1 MLRITL
7 RSIPLRLVCA
17 IVLAGTLWAFQ
28 KPFREYPGVEY
39 RIGTIPL
46 PPDYQD
52 KTEFAFSR
60 MMFPGGPLDGYQ
72 NTGRFTG
79 DYHRG
84 LSLWTQDYPR
94 ADRHFLEAVRRLTRL
109 NVRSVEQVVDVED
122 GDDVYN
128 WPFLYAVQAGE
139 WGLTEAQGKILRE
152 YIDRGGFFMADDI
165 HGTDEWEE
173 FVKRIGYAFPE
184 SPVQDIPDKDAI
196 FHTVFDMDDRYQ
208 VPGYEHLRTGG
219 MKNNGRIPYWRA
231 IYDDKGRIR
240 VAATYNSDLGDSWE
254 FADDPS
260 YPEKY
265 SALGLRL
272 GVNYI
277 IYSIT
282 H

>member
-1 MLRITL
+1 M
-7 RSIPLRLVCA
+7 
-17 IVLAGTLWAFQ
+17 IVLAGALFAFQ

-39 RIGTIPL
+39 RVGTIPL
-46 PPDYQD
+46 PPDYGD
-52 KTEFAFSR
+52 KTEFAFAR
-60 MMFPGGPLDGYQ
+60 VMFPGGPLDGYQ
-72 NTGRFTG
+72 RTGRFTG
-79 DYHRG
+79 DYHLG

-109 NVRSVEQVVDVED
+109 NVRSVEQVVDLED
-122 GDDVYN
+122 GDDVFN
-128 WPFLYAVQAGE
+128 WPFIYAVQAGE

-173 FVKRIGYAFPE
+173 FVKRVGYAYPE
-184 SPVQDIPDKDAI
+184 STVQDIPENDAI
-196 FHTVFDMDDRYQ
+196 FHTVFDLDDRYQ
-208 VPGYEHLRTGG
+208 VPGYEHLGNG
-219 MKNNGRIPYWRA
+219 MKNNGRVPYWRA
-231 IYDDKGRIR
+231 IYDEKGRIR
-240 VAATYNSDLGDSWE
+240 VAATYNSDIGDSWE